1 MTPNKKTKEELLES
15 KDFADTQK
23 GGVVL
28 YNDNANSRKLV
39 EQCYKHSRTTVNPII
54 DWSDE
59 DVWEFIHEYK
69 IPYCKLYDEGY
80 KRLGCIGCPM
90 AHKSQIEE
98 LEKNPKYKQA
108 YLRAFKRMLK
118 NCKERGLTPT
128 WENEEEV
135 YKWWIR
141 T

>member
-1 MTPNKKTKEELLES
+1 M
-15 KDFADTQK
+15 
-23 GGVVL
+23 
-28 YNDNANSRKLV
+28 
-39 EQCYKHSRTTVNPII
+39 
-54 DWSDE
+54 
-59 DVWEFIHEYK
+59 WEFIHEYNV
-69 IPYCKLYDEGY
+69 PYCKLYDEGY

-118 NCKERGLTPT
+118 NCKARGLTPS
-128 WENEEEV
+128 WKDEYEV

-141 T
+141 E